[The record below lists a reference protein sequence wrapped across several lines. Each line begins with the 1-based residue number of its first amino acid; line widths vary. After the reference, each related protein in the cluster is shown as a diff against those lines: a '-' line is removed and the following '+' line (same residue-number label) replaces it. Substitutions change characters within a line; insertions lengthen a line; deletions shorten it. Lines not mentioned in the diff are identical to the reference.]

1 MKDEIMKGVIW
12 MTTDGIKDAGM
23 AYDYAEDAKEAGKPE
38 LAALFIEDAKYRL
51 GKVKE
56 WYDRAMSM
64 HGGQLDPV
72 ADVLME
78 HYRGWYRDVLDKV
91 MKFHS

>member
-1 MKDEIMKGVIW
+1 MKDEIMRGVIW

-23 AYDYAEDAKEAGKPE
+23 AYDYAVDAKEAGKPE

-56 WYDRAMSM
+56 WYERAVSM
-64 HGGQLDPV
+64 HGQVDGVTEELIEVHKQ
-72 ADVLME
+72 A
-78 HYRGWYRDVLDKV
+78 YRELLDKV
-91 MKFHS
+91 MKFNA

>member
-1 MKDEIMKGVIW
+1 MKDEIMRGVIW

-56 WYDRAMSM
+56 WYERAVSM
-64 HGGQLDPV
+64 HGQVDGVTEELIEVHKQ
-72 ADVLME
+72 A
-78 HYRGWYRDVLDKV
+78 YRELLDKV
-91 MKFHS
+91 MKFNA

>member
-1 MKDEIMKGVIW
+1 MKDEIMRGVIW

-64 HGGQLDPV
+64 HGGQLDAV
-72 ADVLME
+72 AETLCE
-78 HYRGWYRDVLDKV
+78 HYREWYRDVLDKV
-91 MKFHS
+91 MKFKA

>member
-1 MKDEIMKGVIW
+1 MKDEVMRGVIW
-12 MTTDGIKDAGM
+12 MTTDGIKAAGM

-64 HGGQLDPV
+64 HGGQLD
-72 ADVLME
+72 AITETLCE
-78 HYRGWYRDVLDKV
+78 HYREWYRDVLDKV
-91 MKFHS
+91 IKFH

>member
-12 MTTDGIKDAGM
+12 MTTDGIKDASM

-56 WYDRAMSM
+56 WYERAMSM
-64 HGGQLDPV
+64 HGGQLD
-72 ADVLME
+72 AITETLCE
-78 HYRGWYRDVLDKV
+78 HYREWYRDVLDKV

>member
-1 MKDEIMKGVIW
+1 MKDEIMRGVIW

-64 HGGQLDPV
+64 HGGQLD
-72 ADVLME
+72 AIAETLCE
-78 HYRGWYRDVLDKV
+78 HYREWYRDVLDKV
-91 MKFHS
+91 IKFH

>member
-1 MKDEIMKGVIW
+1 MKDEIMKGVVW

-23 AYDYAEDAKEAGKPE
+23 AYDYAEDAKEVGKPE

-64 HGGQLDPV
+64 HGGQLD
-72 ADVLME
+72 AIAETLCE
-78 HYRGWYRDVLDKV
+78 HYREWYRDVLDKV
-91 MKFHS
+91 IKFKA

>member
-1 MKDEIMKGVIW
+1 MKDEVMRGVIW
-12 MTTDGIKDAGM
+12 MMTDGIKDAGM
-23 AYDYAEDAKEAGKPE
+23 AYDYAVDAKEAGKPE
-38 LAALFIEDAKYRL
+38 LAATFVEDAKYRL

-64 HGGQLDPV
+64 HGGQLD
-72 ADVLME
+72 AIAETLCE
-78 HYRGWYRDVLDKV
+78 HYREWYRDVLDKV

>member
-1 MKDEIMKGVIW
+1 MKDEIMKGIVW
-12 MTTDGIKDAGM
+12 MTTDGIKDADM
-23 AYDYAEDAKEAGKPE
+23 AYGYAVDAKEAGKPE

-64 HGGQLDPV
+64 RGGQLD
-72 ADVLME
+72 AIAETLCE
-78 HYRGWYRDVLDKV
+78 HYREWYRDVLDKV

>member
-1 MKDEIMKGVIW
+1 MKDEIMRGVIW

-23 AYDYAEDAKEAGKPE
+23 AYDYAVDAKEAGKPE

-56 WYDRAMSM
+56 WYESAVSM
-64 HGGQLDPV
+64 HGQVDGVTEELIEVHKQ
-72 ADVLME
+72 A
-78 HYRGWYRDVLDKV
+78 YRELLDKV
-91 MKFHS
+91 MKFNA

>member
-1 MKDEIMKGVIW
+1 MKDEIMRGVIW

-64 HGGQLDPV
+64 HGGQLD
-72 ADVLME
+72 AITETLCE
-78 HYRGWYRDVLDKV
+78 HYREWYRDVLDKV
-91 MKFHS
+91 IKFKA